1 MNRQEQLAIIENQL
15 ERSLRNGL
23 HQALKYIEDLPSN
36 TDIEGLRKIS
46 AYVEL
51 LSFILSF
58 SEFLGSTQN
67 LILASMKRTIIPPK
81 RRHFEK
87 MNQRAHTTNGR
98 LT

>member
-15 ERSLRNGL
+15 DRSLRNGL
-23 HQALKYIEDLPSN
+23 HQALKYVEDLPSN
-36 TDIEGLRKIS
+36 TNFQYLRKIS

-67 LILASMKRTIIPPK
+67 LILTSMKRKIIDTQQHGRQIPPPPHGVK
-81 RRHFEK
+81 
-87 MNQRAHTTNGR
+87 
-98 LT
+98 